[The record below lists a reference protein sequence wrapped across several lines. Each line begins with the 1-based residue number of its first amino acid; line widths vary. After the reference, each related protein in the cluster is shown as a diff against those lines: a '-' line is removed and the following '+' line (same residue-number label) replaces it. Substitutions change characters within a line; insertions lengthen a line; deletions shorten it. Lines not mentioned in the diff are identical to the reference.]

1 MRIKGLNYALQ
12 KFVLGSIYKG
22 VLSGDELK
30 VSSLDEMREKYSDL
44 LADFLCKGKNI
55 YKLEIDRK

>member
-1 MRIKGLNYALQ
+1 MQ
-12 KFVLGSIYKG
+12 KFVLGSIYKD

>member
-1 MRIKGLNYALQ
+1 MQ
-12 KFVLGSIYKG
+12 KFVLGSIYKS

-30 VSSLDEMREKYSDL
+30 VSSLDEMRGKYSDL